1 MRLPTVDAIIERL
14 AGLAC
19 MAAAGTEVAA
29 PQILS
34 INLAQAAGLG
44 VFGFLIATGR
54 AEAVV
59 RRLGKFL
66 SDAD

>member
-1 MRLPTVDAIIERL
+1 MRLPAIDAAIERI

-19 MAAAGTEVAA
+19 MAAAGTEVVA
-29 PQILS
+29 PQVLS
-34 INLAQAAGLG
+34 IDLAHAAGLG
-44 VFGFLIATGR
+44 VFGFLVATGR

>member
-1 MRLPTVDAIIERL
+1 VKLPAVDAAIERI
-14 AGLAC
+14 AGIAC
-19 MAAAGTEVAA
+19 MAAGGTEIIS
-29 PQILS
+29 PEFLS
-34 INLAQAAGLG
+34 IDLSQAGGLA

-66 SDAD
+66 SDAE